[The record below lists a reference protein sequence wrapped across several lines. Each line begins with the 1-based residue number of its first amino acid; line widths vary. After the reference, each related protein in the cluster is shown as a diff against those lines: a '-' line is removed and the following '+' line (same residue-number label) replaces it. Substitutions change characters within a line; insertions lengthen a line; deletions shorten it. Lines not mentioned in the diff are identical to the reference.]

1 MKEGC
6 GTIGDQGQ
14 MLVPRDPFSEVNPGR
29 CVIWERGWKEGG
41 VCVCGGGGGGE
52 RREGERRGREE
63 DERGR
68 GRLGRRGRERERER
82 ERDEAMGI
90 EDP

>member
-41 VCVCGGGGGGE
+41 VCVCGGRGGGG
-52 RREGERRGREE
+52 REE
-63 DERGR
+63 RERGE
-68 GRLGRRGRERERER
+68 GGKKMKGGEGGWGGGGERERER
-82 ERDEAMGI
+82 ER
-90 EDP
+90 